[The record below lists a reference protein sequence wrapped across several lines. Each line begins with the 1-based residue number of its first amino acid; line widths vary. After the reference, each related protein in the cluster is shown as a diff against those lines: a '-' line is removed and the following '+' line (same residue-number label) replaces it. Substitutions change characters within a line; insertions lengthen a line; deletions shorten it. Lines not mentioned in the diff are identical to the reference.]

1 MNKSLL
7 VVAGIITIG
16 VGMYI
21 LGEHIGEEEVKKAF
35 SETFESDDNFS
46 FEESV

>member
-7 VVAGIITIG
+7 VVAGIITVG

-21 LGEHIGEEEVKKAF
+21 LGEYIGEEEVKKAF
-35 SETFESDDNFS
+35 SETFGSDDDFS
-46 FEESV
+46 SEESV